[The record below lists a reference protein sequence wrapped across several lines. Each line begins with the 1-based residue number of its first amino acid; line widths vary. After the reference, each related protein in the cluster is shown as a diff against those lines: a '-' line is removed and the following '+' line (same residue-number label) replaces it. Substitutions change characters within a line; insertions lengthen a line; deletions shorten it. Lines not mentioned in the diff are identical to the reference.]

1 VDLDKVLSEILA
13 ARTATPKQGYGS
25 GSGLVRPKELDA
37 PETPAELRNSIRSAY
52 CAALTDQPMTLL
64 SDIEKATLKEEISL
78 VLQKDGFKS

>member
-1 VDLDKVLSEILA
+1 MEMDQLLAAILA

-25 GSGLVRPKELDA
+25 GSGVVRPKELDA
-37 PETPAELRNSIRSAY
+37 PETPTELRNSIRSAY